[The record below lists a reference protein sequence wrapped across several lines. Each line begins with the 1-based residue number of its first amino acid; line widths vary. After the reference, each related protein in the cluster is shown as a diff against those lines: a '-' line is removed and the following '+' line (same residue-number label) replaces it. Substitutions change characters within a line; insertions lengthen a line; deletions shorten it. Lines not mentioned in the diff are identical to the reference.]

1 MGVEGGA
8 SLGVR
13 PGSSNIA
20 RTLPN
25 TEPQMKKSPGLSG
38 PFCTSTVATGP
49 RPLSTRDS
57 RTVPLAGASGLAFN
71 SRKSA
76 TNKMISSSLSMPF
89 FCLAETST
97 NSVSPPHS
105 AGISPRSDSCRFT
118 LSGCASGLSI
128 LLIATT
134 IGTFAALAWSMA
146 SLVYVAHNG
155 YDRGP
160 RFQTFLSLFLRDFQ
174 NHFLFQGHDAYD
186 AIEGFRQRRRRGH
199 IERLV
204 DAGKHAAVE
213 QRFQQVFRA
222 HVELLRE
229 LANGDAFGDGHFARR
244 TRFGRCN
251 HRRGGRRPAA

>member
-1 MGVEGGA
+1 MVDGFLGLRHHAVIGGHDQDHDIRHLRA
-8 SLGVR
+8 ARAHARESFMARCVHEHHAAVVHQNFVGSDVLGD
-13 PGSSNIA
+13 
-20 RTLPN
+20 
-25 TEPQMKKSPGLSG
+25 SPGFTCGHLRFANG
-38 PFCTSTVATGP
+38 VQEARF
-49 RPLSTRDS
+49 
-57 RTVPLAGASGLAFN
+57 
-71 SRKSA
+71 
-76 TNKMISSSLSMPF
+76 
-89 FCLAETST
+89 
-97 NSVSPPHS
+97 SV
-105 AGISPRSDSCRFT
+105 
-118 LSGCASGLSI
+118 
-128 LLIATT
+128 
-134 IGTFAALAWSMA
+134 
-146 SLVYVAHNG
+146 VYVAHNG